1 MHIKCIRNVNLKATS
16 FYSDIE
22 YNSSII
28 DDSSSEKDEL
38 VILCAQEI
46 YGYRCGI
53 LGFCSNFISH
63 KIPKTYFLKK
73 ITNKYNYSDANL
85 LAGTISYL
93 NRYIPLLNFGVWDY
107 KKYMTNSTFKYY
119 NNDSISHIFDLCS
132 PFLDGGCCI
141 YSNRKSFASGFE
153 SLIMD
158 NKVSI
163 SDYIAKK
170 GIAWSVFDSE
180 DKRILVMTFN
190 LSDDLNELTKLLEID
205 QIICLQEKLEKRF
218 LLQNFE
224 TYIVGDIKI
233 NLNERVNSFKDISNS
248 FKVINKDTNYVLY
261 KQFFESNMNID
272 ESSDILKIDVEKSND
287 EPVLIVKEEIKEEV
301 IVEVSPEL
309 PDETK
314 EDIRKKGTLFFINNP
329 IYDYFNRL
337 SPSSDKSIKSIDSDK
352 SINKHLNLKIKVCF

>member
-1 MHIKCIRNVNLKATS
+1 MHIKCIRNINLKATP
-16 FYSDIE
+16 FYSDID
-22 YNSSII
+22 YNLWKSTINDNNLQDN
-28 DDSSSEKDEL
+28 DDL
-38 VILCAQEI
+38 TILCIQEI

-53 LGFCSNFISH
+53 FGFCSNFISH
-63 KIPKTYFLKK
+63 KIPKTYFFKK
-73 ITNKYNYSDANL
+73 ITNKYNYSDSNL
-85 LAGTISYL
+85 LAAGLSYL

-107 KKYMTNSTFKYY
+107 KKYMTTSTFKYY
-119 NNDSISHIFDLCS
+119 NNDSISHMFDLCS

-141 YSNRKSFASGFE
+141 YSNRKSFSSGFE
-153 SLIMD
+153 TLIMD

-224 TYIVGDIKI
+224 TYIIGDVKI
-233 NLNERVNSFKDISNS
+233 NFNERENSFKDILNS

-261 KQFFESNMNID
+261 KQFFECNMNID
-272 ESSDILKIDVEKSND
+272 ESSDIIKIDVEKSND
-287 EPVLIVKEEIKEEV
+287 EPVFIVKEEEIKEEV
-301 IVEVSPEL
+301 IVEVKQEL
-309 PDETK
+309 SEDTK
-314 EDIRKKGTLFFINNP
+314 EEIRKKGTLFFINNP

-337 SPSSDKSIKSIDSDK
+337 SPSSDKSIKSVNSDG
-352 SINKHLNLKIKVCF
+352 SGEWTKI